1 MPSNK
6 NPVFRKAIIPWYN
19 SKTAYIILII
29 FMLLVFLFALA
40 GISVS
45 NEHPAYNGYVWVPVI
60 LLVFSAGII
69 IITMARLIKRY
80 SRKSAK

>member
-19 SKTAYIILII
+19 SNAAHIIVIV
-29 FMLLVFLFALA
+29 FMLLVLLFALA

-45 NEHPAYNGYVWVPVI
+45 KEYPAYNGYIWVPAI

-69 IITMARLIKRY
+69 IITVTRLIKRY
-80 SRKSAK
+80 TRR

>member
-19 SKTAYIILII
+19 SKTAYIIVIV
-29 FMLLVFLFALA
+29 FMLLVLLFALA
-40 GISVS
+40 GISVAK
-45 NEHPAYNGYVWVPVI
+45 EYPAYNGYVWLPVI

-69 IITMARLIKRY
+69 ITTIARLIKRN
-80 SRKSAK
+80 SRKSSK

>member
-19 SKTAYIILII
+19 SNSAHIIVIV
-29 FMLLVFLFALA
+29 FMLLVLLFALA

-45 NEHPAYNGYVWVPVI
+45 KEYPAYNGYVWVPAI

-69 IITMARLIKRY
+69 IITVTRLIKRY
-80 SRKSAK
+80 TRR

>member
-1 MPSNK
+1 MPFNK

-19 SKTAYIILII
+19 SKTAHIIVIV
-29 FMLLVFLFALA
+29 FMLLVLLFALT

-45 NEHPAYNGYVWVPVI
+45 KEYPAYNGYIWVPAI

-69 IITMARLIKRY
+69 IITLARLIKRY
-80 SRKSAK
+80 TRK